1 MSSWQGV
8 WRVLQSQFASC
19 YLFLIPLVHFFINF
33 CFACVSLFPR
43 LLFLFDLL
51 PMLLFLSS
59 QKWFFHACLAVL
71 SVSSPFISYIFSSF
85 PVFYT
90 WTLVLDTCSL
100 ILDPVPWLACLVTKQ
115 VGCLRS
121 LVLTRAGARKCL
133 SGIQMLFP
141 VPWTSCFA
149 WGSSATE
156 VLLVPPQLTA
166 FSGPSACSA
175 SRAALRCTPAG
186 ASSSFLCQAE
196 TSWLFCPPMGSPSGT
211 ICKKEPKETF
221 DHRG

>member
-1 MSSWQGV
+1 MFPCFLGSCFLLTCFLCFCFYLLKNDSFMPV
-8 WRVLQSQFASC
+8 W
-19 YLFLIPLVHFFINF
+19 LFCLYHPPLSPIYSPHSLIPH
-33 CFACVSLFPR
+33 S
-43 LLFLFDLL
+43 
-51 PMLLFLSS
+51 
-59 QKWFFHACLAVL
+59 
-71 SVSSPFISYIFSSF
+71 
-85 PVFYT
+85 VFYT

-186 ASSSFLCQAE
+186 ALSSFLCQAE